1 MRKRTETQGM
11 ISRGRGLLGRGHAR
25 CRHVV
30 CVLAALAIF
39 ASASVRAEESC
50 RAPAQ
55 AMLSIELIFGRS
67 VEGRLVVA
75 DRDWARFL
83 AREVTPRFSEGLS
96 VVDAAGQY
104 KTLHGRVAHEPSKLV
119 VVVAPDKSETHE
131 HIAAIQAAYKKEFRQ
146 QTVVAVTRPVCASF

>member
-1 MRKRTETQGM
+1 MHKLTETPGM

-25 CRHVV
+25 CRHLA
-30 CVLAALAIF
+30 CVLTASVAF
-39 ASASVRAEESC
+39 ASASVRAGESC

-75 DRDWARFL
+75 DRDWGRFL

-104 KTLHGRVAHEPSKLV
+104 KTQHGRVAHEPSKLV
-119 VVVAPDKSETHE
+119 VVIAPDKPETHE

-146 QTVVAVTRPVCASF
+146 QTVVAVTRAVCASF

>member
-1 MRKRTETQGM
+1 MRKRTEIPDM
-11 ISRGRGLLGRGHAR
+11 ISRGRGLLGRGHVR

-30 CVLAALAIF
+30 CALAALAI

-119 VVVAPDKSETHE
+119 VVVAPDKPETHE

>member
-1 MRKRTETQGM
+1 MRKRTETPGM
-11 ISRGRGLLGRGHAR
+11 ISRGLGLLGRGHVR
-25 CRHVV
+25 CRRVV
-30 CVLAALAIF
+30 YVLTALAF
-39 ASASVRAEESC
+39 ASVSVRAEESC

-119 VVVAPDKSETHE
+119 VVVAPDKPETHE